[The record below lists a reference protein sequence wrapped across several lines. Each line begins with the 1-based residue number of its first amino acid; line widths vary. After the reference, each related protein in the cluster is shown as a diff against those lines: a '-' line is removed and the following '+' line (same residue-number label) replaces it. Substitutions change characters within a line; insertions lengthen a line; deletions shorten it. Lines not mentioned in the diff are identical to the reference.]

1 MANSDIL
8 NFTEENIVD
17 EEIERFEFHEYESVN
32 KNLDTTGEIRINI
45 EQQDLFTLPSE
56 AYILVEGRL
65 LKADGTSYTDTDPVT
80 LVNNGIMYL
89 FSQISYQLSNQD
101 VETIFQPGQA
111 TTMLGYLK
119 YPVEFQLGEG
129 MNQLWNRD
137 TTAEADL
144 VNNTG
149 FRNRQDYIIKQSK
162 ADKGTFSFCIP
173 LSHIFGF
180 ADDYNKVLYGFK
192 HTLNLVRKADNDAIF
207 RLNDVAKGAAAA
219 GKVNLTKLSL
229 FMPHVTPS
237 VAASNTLYKV
247 IESKVDVPLSF
258 RSRQCDTIAV
268 PVSNTFSWRLS
279 ARSSSERPRYVIV
292 GFQTN
297 KDGDQEKNPAVFD
310 HCNLKNMYVTLN
322 SERYPAVDY
331 DLDFNNNKFSR
342 AFRDAAKLD
351 NRLYGVSDIITQPN
365 LTALNYRY
373 ICPLFVFDV
382 SKQAERLKSTVL
394 DVQIKATFNSNV
406 SAGTIAYAVV
416 LSDKLLRIKSD
427 GSRMN
432 VVY

>member
-8 NFTEENIVD
+8 NFTEEIIVD
-17 EEIERFEFHEYESVN
+17 EDIERFEFHEYESVN
-32 KNLDTTGEIRINI
+32 KSLDTFGEIRINI

-65 LKADGTSYTDTDPVT
+65 LKADGTPYTDTDAVT

-89 FSQISYQLSNQD
+89 FSQITYQLSNQD
-101 VETIFQPGQA
+101 VETIFEPGQA

-129 MNQLWNRD
+129 MNQLWQRD
-137 TTAEADL
+137 TTALADL

-149 FRNRQDYIIKQSK
+149 FKSRQNYIITQST
-162 ADKGTFSFCIP
+162 DKGTFSFCIP
-173 LSHIFGF
+173 LNHIFGF

-192 HTLNLVRKADNDAIF
+192 HTLTLVRKADNDAIF
-207 RLNDVAKGAAAA
+207 RLTDVAK

-258 RSRQCDTIAV
+258 RSRQCDTTAV
-268 PVSNTFSWRLS
+268 AISNTFSWRLS

-331 DLDFNNNKFSR
+331 DLDFNNNKYSR

-351 NRLYGVSDIITQPN
+351 NRLYGVSDIIAQPN
-365 LTALNYRY
+365 LTALNYKH

-394 DVQIKATFNSNV
+394 DVQIKATFGSNV
-406 SAGTIAYAVV
+406 PAGTIAYAVV
-416 LSDKLLRIKSD
+416 KLLRIKSD

-432 VVY
+432 IVY

>member
-1 MANSDIL
+1 MAYSDIL
-8 NFTEENIVD
+8 NFTEEIIVD
-17 EEIERFEFHEYESVN
+17 EDIERFEFHEYEPVN
-32 KNLDTTGEIRINI
+32 KNLDTFGEIRINI

-65 LKADGTSYTDTDPVT
+65 LKADGTSYTDTDAIT
-80 LVNNGIMYL
+80 LVNNGIMHL

-101 VETIFQPGQA
+101 VETIYEPGQA
-111 TTMLGYLK
+111 TTMIGYLK

-137 TTAEADL
+137 TADSTDAA
-144 VNNTG
+144 VNTG
-149 FRNRQDYIIKQSK
+149 FRNRQDYIIKQST
-162 ADKGTFSFCIP
+162 DKGTFSFCIP
-173 LSHIFGF
+173 LNHIFGF

-192 HTLNLVRKADNDAIF
+192 HTLTLVRKADNDAIIKASG
-207 RLNDVAKGAAAA
+207 VTA

-258 RSRQCDTIAV
+258 RSRQCDTSVV
-268 PVSNTFSWRLS
+268 PISNTFSWRLS
-279 ARSSSERPRYVIV
+279 ARTANERPRYVIV
-292 GFQTN
+292 GFQTA
-297 KDGDQEKNPAVFD
+297 KDGDQEKNPSVFN
-310 HCNLKNMYVTLN
+310 HCNLKSMYVTLN

-351 NRLYGVSDIITQPN
+351 NRLYGVSDIIAQPN
-365 LTALNYRY
+365 LTALNYKY

-394 DVQIKATFNSNV
+394 DVQIKATFNANV
-406 SAGTIAYAVV
+406 PAGTKAFAVV

>member
-1 MANSDIL
+1 MANSDML
-8 NFTEENIVD
+8 NFTEKNIVD
-17 EEIERFEFHEYESVN
+17 EDIERFEFHEYESVN

-65 LKADGTSYTDTDPVT
+65 LKADGTSYEDTDAIT

-89 FSQISYQLSNQD
+89 FSQISYQLSNQE
-101 VETIFQPGQA
+101 VETIYQPGQA

-137 TTAEADL
+137 PSALADL

-149 FRNRQDYIIKQSK
+149 FKNRQNYIITQSE
-162 ADKGTFSFCIP
+162 AKGTFSFCIP
-173 LSHIFGF
+173 LNHIFGF

-192 HTLNLVRKADNDAIF
+192 HTLTLVRKADNDAIIKASG
-207 RLNDVAKGAAAA
+207 VTA

-247 IESKVDVPLSF
+247 IESKVDVPFSF

-292 GFQTN
+292 GFQTA
-297 KDGDQEKNPAVFD
+297 KDGDQGENPALFN

-331 DLDFNNNKFSR
+331 DLDFPNNKYSR

-365 LTALNYRY
+365 LTALNYRH

-382 SKQAERLKSTVL
+382 SKQSERLKSTVL

-406 SAGTIAYAVV
+406 SAGTKAFAVV

>member
-8 NFTEENIVD
+8 NFTEEIIVD
-17 EEIERFEFHEYESVN
+17 EEIERFEFHEYEPISTSLN
-32 KNLDTTGEIRINI
+32 KEGEIRINI

-56 AYILVEGRL
+56 SYLLVEGRL
-65 LKADGTSYTDTDPVT
+65 VKADGASYADTDAIT

-89 FSQISYQLSNQD
+89 FSQISYYLSNQE
-101 VETIFQPGQA
+101 VETIHDPGQS

-137 TTAEADL
+137 TTATADL
-144 VNNTG
+144 VANTG
-149 FRNRQDYIIKQSK
+149 FKNRQNYIITQSE
-162 ADKGTFSFCIP
+162 AKGTFSFCIP
-173 LSHIFGF
+173 LKHIFGF
-180 ADDYNKVLYGFK
+180 CDDYDKVLYGFK
-192 HTLNLVRKADNDAIF
+192 HTLTLNRRNNDEAIF
-207 RLNDVAKGAAAA
+207 KAAGTTA
-219 GKVNLTKLSL
+219 GKVELSKLSL

-237 VAASNTLYKV
+237 AVARNNLYKI
-247 IESKVDVPLSF
+247 IESKVDVPFSF
-258 RSRQCDTIAV
+258 RSRQCDTVAV

-279 ARSSSERPRYVIV
+279 ARTSSERPRYVIV
-292 GFQTN
+292 GFQTA
-297 KDGDQEKNPAVFD
+297 KDGDQVKNPAVFD
-310 HCNLKNMYVTLN
+310 HCDLKNMYVTLN

-331 DLDFNNNKFSR
+331 NLDFNNNKYSR
-342 AFRDAAKLD
+342 AFRDAAKFD
-351 NRLYGVSDIITQPN
+351 NRLYGVSDIIAQPN

-382 SKQAERLKSTVL
+382 SNQAERLKSTVL
-394 DVQIKATFNSNV
+394 DVQLKATFNANV
-406 SAGTIAYAVV
+406 PAGTMAYAVII
-416 LSDKLLRIKSD
+416 SDKLLRIKSD